1 MGTSPNSPS
10 PGANQ
15 PAPASIPLTMET
27 KGDVK
32 AVVMAGG
39 EGSRLRPITLNIP
52 KPLVPVAN
60 RPIMWHIVQ
69 LLKSHGITEIVTT
82 LHYLADEIMG
92 AFGDGSELGVSITHS
107 LEDIPLGTAGSVK
120 QAEILLREGT
130 FVIISGDALTDCDLT
145 EALKF
150 HREKGSLATL
160 ILSRVPN
167 PREFGIVM
175 TAPDGRV
182 ERFLE
187 KPEWGEVFTDTVN
200 TGMYILEPEI
210 FDLIESRV
218 NTDWSKDVFPKLL
231 EQGKPMF
238 GYVMDGYWCD
248 IGTLEQY
255 REAHDDFLEGKTK
268 LQVPGHAVSE
278 GIWIGENSVVDDRAL
293 LTAPVLIGD
302 NVRVKRGARLGPGVV
317 LGDSCL
323 VEEGAEVRH
332 SVIWD
337 RCYLGIDTE
346 AHGAIVGSRV
356 TVKRDSR
363 LQDGCVVG
371 DRTLIDVGSTIRPRV
386 KIWPDKTIE
395 RGTTVTMSLVIGN
408 RWRGSLFRDLG
419 VAGLSNI
426 ELTPEFAT
434 RLGLAIGSQFPVGTE
449 ILASRDSAKSS
460 RMLKRS
466 LMAALLST
474 GCRVTDMHGIPTPV
488 LRHYLGH
495 SQAAGGVNV
504 RKFPGNNRLSLI
516 ECLNPSGGYMDRA
529 RERKVEAAFFREDFH
544 RADPDSLGMI
554 SEADQPVESY
564 SRRFL
569 SQLPEAQPGRRPK
582 IVVDYGFSSVSPIM
596 PKLLGLAGIDA
607 ISLNSFNDARSA
619 PRRPSEI
626 TDHTTS
632 LQQIV
637 ANLGCD
643 FGALV
648 LNEGEN
654 IVVVDEQGI
663 CLGGNTLFAAMCRLM
678 ADFQPNG
685 TILMGMTAPERLE
698 DLLTDRGVPVVRSK
712 SGTREIID
720 AAQAPGVV
728 FAGNEQGGFIFPEFH
743 VGFDGMLALAMLV
756 KLLQR
761 AGTTLS
767 GLVAQLPDFHLAYHA
782 EPCPWD
788 AKGTVM
794 RLLGEHRLPHQKV
807 ELLDGIKFYD
817 GDAWILVL
825 PDSYEPVFH
834 IYAESPSLL
843 ESQALVRE
851 YSEKVHRFQGL
862 QA

>member
-1 MGTSPNSPS
+1 MQAFG
-10 PGANQ
+10 
-15 PAPASIPLTMET
+15 E
-27 KGDVK
+27 VK

-52 KPLVPVAN
+52 KPLVPIAN
-60 RPIMWHIVQ
+60 RPIMWHILH
-69 LLKSHGITEIVTT
+69 LLRQHGITDIVAT

-92 AFGDGSELGVSITHS
+92 VFGDGSDLGVNLTHS
-107 LEDIPLGTAGSVK
+107 LEDTPLGTAGSVK
-120 QAEILLREGT
+120 LAEVLLKDGT

-145 EALKF
+145 GAIEF
-150 HREKGSLATL
+150 HRSKGSLAT
-160 ILSRVPN
+160 IVLSRVPN

-175 TAPDGRV
+175 TGPDGKV

-200 TGMYILEPEI
+200 TGIYILEPEVL
-210 FDLIESRV
+210 DYIEPRV
-218 NTDWSKDVFPKLL
+218 NTDWSKDVFPTLL
-231 EQGKPMF
+231 EQGRPMF

-255 REAHDDFLEGKTK
+255 REAHDDFLDGKTK
-268 LQVPGHAVSE
+268 LPIPGLALRE
-278 GIWIGENSVVDDRAL
+278 GVWVGENTVIDDRAVL
-293 LTAPVLIGD
+293 IPPVLIGD
-302 NVRVKRGARLGPGVV
+302 NVRVKRGARLGPGAV

-323 VEEGAEVRH
+323 VEENAEIRQ
-332 SVIWD
+332 SVVWD
-337 RCYLGIDTE
+337 RCYMGIDTE
-346 AHGAIVGSRV
+346 THGAIVGSRV

-363 LQDGCVVG
+363 LQDGSVIG

-434 RLGLAIGSQFPVGTE
+434 RLGLAIGSQFPEGSEV
-449 ILASRDSAKSS
+449 LASRDSARSS

-466 LMAALLST
+466 LMAALLSA

-488 LRHYLGH
+488 LRHYLGN
-495 SQAAGGVNV
+495 SNAAAGVNV

-516 ECLNPSGGYMDRA
+516 ECLSPTGGYLDRA

-544 RADPDSLGMI
+544 RADPENLGTI
-554 SEADQPVESY
+554 AEADQPIEAY
-564 SRRFL
+564 SRQFL
-569 SQLPEAQPGRRPK
+569 AQLPEAKTDRRPK
-582 IVVDYGFSSVSPIM
+582 IVIDYGFSSVSPIM
-596 PKLLGLAGIDA
+596 PKLLGMAGIDV

-619 PRRPSEI
+619 PRRPVEI
-626 TDHTTS
+626 ADHTTN

-654 IVVVDEQGI
+654 IVVVDERGLR
-663 CLGGNTLFAAMCRLM
+663 LGGNSLFAAMCRLM
-678 ADFQPNG
+678 SEYRPNG
-685 TILMGMTAPERLE
+685 TILMGMTAPDRLE
-698 DLLTDRGVPVVRSK
+698 NLLTSRGTPVLRSK
-712 SGTREIID
+712 SGTREVID
-720 AAQAPGVV
+720 AAQGPNVS
-728 FAGNEQGGFIFPEFH
+728 FAGNEEGGFIFPSFH
-743 VGFDGMLALAMLV
+743 VGFDGMLALALLV
-756 KLLQR
+756 KLLHR
-761 AGTTLS
+761 ADIRLGD
-767 GLVAQLPDFHLAYHA
+767 LVGQLPDFHLAYRA

-788 AKGTVM
+788 AKGAVM
-794 RLLGEHRLPHQKV
+794 RHLTENRKPDQKV
-807 ELLDGIKFYD
+807 EMLDGIKFYD
-817 GDAWILVL
+817 EDSWVLVL

-851 YSEKVHRFQGL
+851 YSEAVHRYQGL
-862 QA
+862 PA